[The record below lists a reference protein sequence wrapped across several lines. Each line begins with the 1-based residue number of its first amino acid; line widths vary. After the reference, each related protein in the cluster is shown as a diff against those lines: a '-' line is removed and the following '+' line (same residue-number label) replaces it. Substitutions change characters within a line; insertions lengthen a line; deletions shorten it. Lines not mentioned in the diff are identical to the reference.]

1 MDNIERVYFL
11 GIGGIGMSAL
21 ARYFSITGKAVAGYD
36 RASTELTG
44 QLASEGIA
52 IHYEDS
58 PELIP
63 LPFRSSKNTLVVYTP
78 AIPVDHTELDYFKEH
93 RFRLYK
99 RSQILGLI
107 TRRHKTVAVAGTHG
121 KTTISTMIA
130 HILTKAGPGC
140 NAFLGGISKNFNSN
154 LVLHPESDW
163 VVTEADEFDRSF
175 LQLYPYAGLVTAMD
189 PDHLDIYGDTGNLVE
204 AFNQFIGQIDRKGL
218 LLVKTGLPVDAEKL
232 PSKVYT
238 YSLNGP
244 SDFSAGNIRLKNRK
258 YHFDLIGP
266 GIIVKDLSLEH
277 PGLVNVENATAAV
290 AMALLLGLD
299 PRLIRSALGNFS
311 GILRRFDYHVRTGDL
326 IYIDDYAH
334 HPKEIE
340 ATLSSV
346 RELYP
351 EKKITGVFQPH
362 LYTRTRDMADDF
374 AKSLNQLDRLILLD
388 IYPAREV
395 PIPGVTSEMIYKEVR
410 IADKIMCSKED
421 LLDILKRSRI
431 EVLVTLGAGDIDKYT
446 GPITQLLIE
455 GR

>member
-1 MDNIERVYFL
+1 M
-11 GIGGIGMSAL
+11 
-21 ARYFSITGKAVAGYD
+21 
-36 RASTELTG
+36 
-44 QLASEGIA
+44 
-52 IHYEDS
+52 
-58 PELIP
+58 
-63 LPFRSSKNTLVVYTP
+63 
-78 AIPVDHTELDYFKEH
+78 
-93 RFRLYK
+93 
-99 RSQILGLI
+99 
-107 TRRHKTVAVAGTHG
+107 
-121 KTTISTMIA
+121 
-130 HILTKAGPGC
+130 
-140 NAFLGGISKNFNSN
+140 
-154 LVLHPESDW
+154 
-163 VVTEADEFDRSF
+163 
-175 LQLYPYAGLVTAMD
+175 
-189 PDHLDIYGDTGNLVE
+189 
-204 AFNQFIGQIDRKGL
+204 
-218 LLVKTGLPVDAEKL
+218 
-232 PSKVYT
+232 
-238 YSLNGP
+238 
-244 SDFSAGNIRLKNRK
+244 
-258 YHFDLIGP
+258 
-266 GIIVKDLSLEH
+266 KDLSLEH